1 MNLIF
6 FIVFLSEMVIKM
18 LANGIRLYFKNNYN
32 VFDFVVIAISLIDM
46 ILQNLQLSNVGLSA
60 IRALRIFRL
69 LRVFKLAKVWK
80 SFSYLISTITN
91 TIKKL
96 TYFLVL
102 VGLFLFIYVII
113 GKELYAFKM
122 SFSADLV
129 PIPKDYD
136 FTNGKFK

>member
-1 MNLIF
+1 
-6 FIVFLSEMVIKM
+6 MVIKM

-32 VFDFVVIAISLIDM
+32 VFDFVVIVISLIDM
-46 ILQNLQLSNVGLSA
+46 TLQNLQLSNVGLSA

-80 SFSYLISTITN
+80 SFSYLISTISN

-122 SFSADLV
+122 SFTAELA
-129 PIPKDYD
+129 PIHKDYD
-136 FTNGKFK
+136 FTNGKFKKGYTPDFNFDT

>member
-1 MNLIF
+1 
-6 FIVFLSEMVIKM
+6 MVIK
-18 LANGIRLYFKNNYN
+18 LLSNGIRLYFQNSFN
-32 VFDFVVIAISLIDM
+32 VFDFVVIVISLIDM
-46 ILQNLQLSNVGLSA
+46 ILQNLQLSSGGLSA

-80 SFSYLISTITN
+80 SFSYLLATITN

-113 GKELYAFKM
+113 GKEIYAFKM

-129 PIPKDYD
+129 PIPEDYD
-136 FTNGKFK
+136 FPKGRFRKGYTPDFNFDT